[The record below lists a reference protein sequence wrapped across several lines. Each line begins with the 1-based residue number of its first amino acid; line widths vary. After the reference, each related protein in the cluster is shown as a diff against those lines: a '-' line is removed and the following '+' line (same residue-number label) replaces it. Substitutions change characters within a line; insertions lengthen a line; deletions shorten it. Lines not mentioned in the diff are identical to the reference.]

1 MYTSIIKACVDEANK
16 STYKVKVGAV
26 VFKGKRI
33 IARGHNGVRSSSIK
47 NKYKNYINSLH
58 AEQSALLGLDWD
70 TLGGYSILVLRV
82 SDAGKLCNSKP
93 CRMCSQLLKHV
104 GIRNIYYSTVSGE
117 IVKEKY
123 NE

>member
-1 MYTSIIKACVDEANK
+1 MYASIIKACIDEAKK
-16 STYKVKVGAV
+16 SVYKVKVGAV

-58 AEQSALLGLDWD
+58 AEQSALLGLDWN
-70 TLGGYSILVLRV
+70 TLEGYSILVLRI
-82 SDAGKLCNSKP
+82 SDAGKLCSSRP
-93 CRMCSQLLKHV
+93 CKMCEKLLRHV

-117 IVKEKY
+117 IVREKL
-123 NE
+123 